1 MVEKTPDIKKED
13 KDSEKSSKKL
23 GFSSSRLE
31 LKKTIG
37 GGTVRQSFSHGRTKS
52 VSVEVKKVRTYKAY
66 DTSIRDATNKS
77 DNKDMQ
83 LSDLEKEA
91 RLKAINNSIKMKEI
105 DEKEK
110 KEELIDKPENIPSLV
125 SKIVEY
131 VIDNNLDG
139 VDVDLEWQYVTSGYS
154 NFVINLNTELDK
166 HSKIISA
173 ALPGTT
179 KYTNITADALQLS
192 LIHI

>member
-66 DTSIRDATNKS
+66 DTSKRDDTKKS

-105 DEKEK
+105 DEKE
-110 KEELIDKPENIPSLV
+110 
-125 SKIVEY
+125 
-131 VIDNNLDG
+131 
-139 VDVDLEWQYVTSGYS
+139 
-154 NFVINLNTELDK
+154 
-166 HSKIISA
+166 
-173 ALPGTT
+173 
-179 KYTNITADALQLS
+179 
-192 LIHI
+192 